1 LDILIPKAM
10 LSNDAG
16 KKSGCN
22 SETFGDY

>member
-22 SETFGDY
+22 SEAFGDY